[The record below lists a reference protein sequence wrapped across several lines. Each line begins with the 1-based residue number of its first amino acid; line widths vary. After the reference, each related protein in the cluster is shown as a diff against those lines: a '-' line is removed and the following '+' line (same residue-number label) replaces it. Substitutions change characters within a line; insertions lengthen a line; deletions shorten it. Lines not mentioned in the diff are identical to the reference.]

1 MYILNL
7 IYSMETIVRGI
18 IVYIFLLIIFR
29 INGKRALTEATVFD
43 FVLLLIIAETTEQAF
58 LGEDIS
64 MTGSLLLI
72 MTLIMLDV
80 IMSLLKQKFSI
91 FEKVVD
97 GGPLILLDNGR
108 LLYDRMKK
116 ERIDEADILES
127 AREMQG
133 LQRLDQI
140 RYAILEK
147 DGKITIIPKE

>member
-1 MYILNL
+1 M
-7 IYSMETIVRGI
+7 
-18 IVYIFLLIIFR
+18 YIFLLIIFR

-116 ERIDEADILES
+116 ERIDEQDILES
-127 AREMQG
+127 ARELQG

>member
-1 MYILNL
+1 M
-7 IYSMETIVRGI
+7 
-18 IVYIFLLIIFR
+18 YIFLLVIFR

-80 IMSLLKQKFSI
+80 IMSLLKQKFSL

-97 GGPLILLDNGR
+97 GGPLILMDNGR

-116 ERIDEADILES
+116 ERIDEEDILET
-127 AREMQG
+127 ARELQG

>member
-1 MYILNL
+1 M
-7 IYSMETIVRGI
+7 
-18 IVYIFLLIIFR
+18 YIFLLIIFR

-58 LGEDIS
+58 MGEDIS

>member
-1 MYILNL
+1 M
-7 IYSMETIVRGI
+7 
-18 IVYIFLLIIFR
+18 YIFLLIIFR

-80 IMSLLKQKFSI
+80 IMSLLKQKFSL

-97 GGPLILLDNGR
+97 GGPLILMDNGR

-116 ERIDEADILES
+116 ERIDEEDILET
-127 AREMQG
+127 ARELQG